1 MKIKH
6 SGKPHNNPVLKLM
19 VDDIMRKM
27 IKEDSIVRKAIK
39 QGLFLKLLSK
49 KERKKFED
57 EILNLEPYGA

>member
-6 SGKPHNNPVLKLM
+6 SGKLHNNLVLKLM

-39 QGLFLKLLSK
+39 QGLVFKLLSK